1 LNYYINTMKR
11 RLLTVLGLG
20 LFIFTHAQNDSDP
33 DVSFNSSGI
42 RILAPGPVHDNMK
55 AVTMQPDQKI
65 VACGVSMGEGGG
77 FNFDAFVT
85 RLNPDGSTDDTFAT
99 SGSYLHDFNGE
110 SDFLNDIEVLPNGKI
125 LVCGAASIT
134 AANTEVLLMQ
144 FNSDGTLDITFGSGS
159 GYVITDIGDYEDYS
173 NAMDVL
179 DDGSIVVAG
188 NTSDGL
194 TISGLVM
201 KFDSNGNPDLNFDS
215 DGMLVLNTGNG
226 SHDFHDVKVAPNGN
240 IICAGDIYQTNGYK
254 AWLSKLSGNGS
265 AIMSFGTNG
274 NYISAANNLRAFGL
288 LLQEDRIVTCG
299 NYSPFNQEVLLIGVT
314 NDGDLDLT
322 FGADGST
329 ILDTDNLDVALGI
342 KSQVDGKIVICG
354 SSGTGIFTRDFLVAR
369 FSADGI
375 LDATF
380 AGVGYRIYELGPDF
394 EEANAL
400 TIQEDDRI
408 VVVGFIAGTN
418 NDMVVMRLYSQD
430 LVSVSELVLSENVRI
445 YPNPVTNFLTINSN
459 KAVRQFYIYDN
470 SGRICRQNRGSVS
483 GRLDLSEM
491 PSGLYNIQLLM
502 EDGEWVTSRLI
513 IE

>member
-1 LNYYINTMKR
+1 MKR
-11 RLLTVLGLG
+11 RVLSLLGLG
-20 LFIFTHAQNDSDP
+20 LFVFCNAQNDSDP
-33 DVSFNSSGI
+33 DLSFNSSGI

-55 AVTMQPDQKI
+55 AVTMQADQKI

-77 FNFDAFVT
+77 FNFDVFVT
-85 RLNPDGSTDDTFAT
+85 RLNPDGSTDQSFAT

-110 SDFLNDIEVLPNGKI
+110 SDFLNDIEVLPDGKI
-125 LVCGAASIT
+125 LACGAASIT
-134 AANTEVLLMQ
+134 ASNTEVLLIL
-144 FNSDGTLDITFGSGS
+144 FNSNGSPDITFGSGN
-159 GYVITDIGDYEDYS
+159 GYVITSIGDYEEYS
-173 NAMDVL
+173 NAMDIL
-179 DDGSIVVAG
+179 DDGSIILVG
-188 NTSDGL
+188 NTSDGIS
-194 TISGLVM
+194 TSGLVM

-215 DGMLVLNTGNG
+215 DGMLVLNTSAD

-240 IICAGDIYQTNGYK
+240 IICAGDVYYPSGYR
-254 AWLSKLSGNGS
+254 AWLTKISGNGS
-265 AIMSFGTNG
+265 TIMSFGTDG
-274 NYISAANNLRAFGL
+274 NYLSEGYNRRAFGL
-288 LLQEDRIVTCG
+288 LLQEDRIVSCG
-299 NYSPFNQEVLLIGVT
+299 NYAPFNQDVLLIGLT
-314 NDGDLDLT
+314 FNGELDLT
-322 FGADGST
+322 FGNQGYT
-329 ILDTDNLDVALGI
+329 LLDTNNLDVALGI
-342 KSQVDGKIVICG
+342 KSQIDGKIVVCG

-380 AGVGYRIYELGPDF
+380 AGAGYRIFELGPDF

-430 LVSVSELVLSENVRI
+430 LVSVSELVLFENVRI
-445 YPNPVTNFLTINSN
+445 YPNPVTNFLNINSN

-470 SGRICRQNRGSVS
+470 SGRICWQNRGSIS

-491 PSGLYNIQLLM
+491 PAGLYNMQLLM
-502 EDGEWVTSRLI
+502 EDGELVTSRLI